1 MRATDLVTAIGAVL
15 VTASVYPQGSINFGN
30 NSSTC
35 VYCDFVNG
43 QKVPVGTAFLAELM
57 YAPDGTPSDI
67 FDQEAVRIGA
77 PASFGPVPGVF
88 AGGARTVQYLS
99 PAGGFGLFQVRVW
112 ESRYGASYLEVLA
125 RGAGGHAG
133 KSIIVR
139 VDTGDPTTVPP
150 GTPASLVAAGLT
162 SFSIGGLSSP
172 YQCVPEPST
181 LVLAALAL
189 GILWLR
195 RANKA

>member
-1 MRATDLVTAIGAVL
+1 MRATGFVLAIGAVL
-15 VTASVYPQGSINFGN
+15 VTASVSPQGSLNFGN

-57 YAPDGTPSDI
+57 YAPDGTSSDI
-67 FDQEAVRIGA
+67 FDRVAVRIGA

-112 ESRYGASYLEVLA
+112 ESA
-125 RGAGGHAG
+125 
-133 KSIIVR
+133 
-139 VDTGDPTTVPP
+139 
-150 GTPASLVAAGLT
+150 
-162 SFSIGGLSSP
+162 
-172 YQCVPEPST
+172 
-181 LVLAALAL
+181 
-189 GILWLR
+189 
-195 RANKA
+195 